1 MILHNMLLVVI
12 TRMESAK
19 TRKVPLEVVH
29 IGPRHQDLYEAR
41 LVLVRPDGHVAWRGE
56 SLPSDAM
63 KLIDNL
69 QGAFD
74 QQIAISVSEVYNA
87 PPLKVSIR

>member
-74 QQIAISVSEVYNA
+74 QQIAISVPEVYNA